1 MSKEINAIFDTGCFK
16 RIVMGAVTVSLRNC
30 GYSSARKAE
39 VLYEGQEAL
48 DNLSAEEFEEA
59 YHDYLVTGK

>member
-1 MSKEINAIFDTGCFK
+1 MSKEINAIFDTGSFK

-39 VLYEGQEAL
+39 VLYECQEAL
-48 DNLSAEEFEEA
+48 DSLTAEEFEQA